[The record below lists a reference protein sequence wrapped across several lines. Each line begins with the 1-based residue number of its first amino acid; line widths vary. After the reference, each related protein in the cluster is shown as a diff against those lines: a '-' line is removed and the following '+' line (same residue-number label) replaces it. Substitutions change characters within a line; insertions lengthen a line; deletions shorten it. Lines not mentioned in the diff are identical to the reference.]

1 MYLTSYTVESI
12 SLQAKPTKAVMWLL
26 FKSTFLNRSN
36 WILLLCLQNL
46 KTRTL
51 KIFQLSTEKKSLPQM
66 LINTF
71 ELVLKVNEFLSS
83 RWDFPSINYKLIL
96 FSLSNSHK
104 GYFPC
109 NAAMLYF
116 EMPSLWKE
124 MNIRFRKKA
133 TVISGCDG
141 LFCFFLIHILIA
153 ECWPLLPLMSSQ
165 RDFDLVV
172 CVNRWEVDK
181 AKFIAA

>member
-1 MYLTSYTVESI
+1 MPAKSNNTDPKI
-12 SLQAKPTKAVMWLL
+12 SLPSIAKK
-26 FKSTFLNRSN
+26 K
-36 WILLLCLQNL
+36 
-46 KTRTL
+46 KTS
-51 KIFQLSTEKKSLPQM
+51 QPQM

-71 ELVLKVNEFLSS
+71 ESVLKVNEFLSS
-83 RWDFPSINYKLIL
+83 LWDFLSINYKLIL

-104 GYFPC
+104 GCFPS
-109 NAAMLYF
+109 NAAKAL
-116 EMPSLWKE
+116 LW
-124 MNIRFRKKA
+124 NAFTLIRNELTLWRKA
-133 TVISGCDG
+133 VIAGCDG
-141 LFCFFLIHILIA
+141 LLCVYLIHILIA